1 MSRPEEA
8 PRGGP
13 WLAALSG
20 LLLALSYPHADLGPL
35 ALLALVPLLLALGRG
50 EGGVGAGFRLG
61 LLCGVVFFA
70 ALLYWIP
77 VVMVTYGGLSWA
89 LGILAFSPL
98 VLYLALYTALFGSL
112 VAAARRQVGPMAL
125 LAAPVLWTGLE
136 LIRGRA
142 LTGFPWGLLGYTQHR
157 NLGLLQAAAVGGIY
171 AVSFLVMACNAG
183 VALLLPGG
191 RKAPAARR
199 AGAALLL
206 GVAAAQAGGVLALP
220 RRPADGSAG
229 AVPVA
234 AIQGNVPQ
242 GVKWTPGSGPRI
254 VTDLVRLTRQA
265 AAAGARLVV
274 WPESAS
280 PYAFNRP
287 RPAATPGE
295 GPAIEPDA
303 AYTGAVTGLARGL
316 GIAIIA
322 GSVDYRVEGD
332 GLVAYNSAFAVAPD
346 GTLGPSYDKVHLV
359 PFGEYVPLRGLLF
372 FVDRLVRG
380 AISDFA
386 PGTRLDPL
394 PTPLGPAATFI
405 CYEAILPEVVR
416 AIARRG
422 AVVLVNLTNDGWYG
436 KSAAPSQ
443 HLAMAVARAVENRR
457 FMVRAANTGNSAVID
472 PYGRVLARTRLE
484 EQAVLIA
491 AVAPRRDATFYARH
505 GDWLAW
511 CCAILTALHAALRA
525 TFARR
530 GDPAAA
536 QGPC

>member
-1 MSRPEEA
+1 MNRPEAA

-20 LLLALSYPHADLGPL
+20 LLLALSFPHADLGPL
-35 ALLALVPLLLALGRG
+35 ALLAFVPLLAALGAAER
-50 EGGVGAGFRLG
+50 GVGAGFRLG

-89 LGILAFSPL
+89 LAIAAFSPL
-98 VLYLALYTALFGSL
+98 VLYLALYTALFGAL
-112 VAAARRQVGPMAL
+112 VAAARRQVGPTAL
-125 LAAPVLWTGLE
+125 VAAPVLWTGLE

-183 VALLLPGG
+183 LALLIVGKG
-191 RKAPAARR
+191 SPAARR

-206 GVAAAQAGGVLALP
+206 AVAAAQAGGTLALP
-220 RRPADGSAG
+220 RRPVDESAG

-242 GVKWTPGSGPRI
+242 GVKWEPGSGPRI
-254 VTDLVRLTRQA
+254 LADLVRLTRQA

-280 PYAFNRP
+280 PYAFTRP
-287 RPAATPGE
+287 RPAASPAE
-295 GPAIEPDA
+295 GPAVEPDA
-303 AYTGAVTGLARGL
+303 AYLGTVTGLAREL

-322 GSVDYRVEGD
+322 GSVDYRLERQA
-332 GLVAYNSAFAVAPD
+332 LVAYNSAFAIAPD

-372 FVDRLVRG
+372 FVDRMVRG
-380 AISDFA
+380 AIADFA
-386 PGTRLDPL
+386 PGARLDPL

-416 AIARRG
+416 SIARRG
-422 AVVLVNLTNDGWYG
+422 AVFLVNLTNDGWYG
-436 KSAAPSQ
+436 RSAAPSQ

-457 FMVRAANTGNSAVID
+457 FMVRAANTGVSAVID

-525 TFARR
+525 AFARQ
-530 GDPAAA
+530 GNPAAA
-536 QGPC
+536 QGPR